1 MPAIPLLDL
10 HQAANAE
17 SIEEAGW
24 RIPASFGDAAA
35 EHLACRA
42 SAVVIDLSHRG
53 NLCFSGP
60 DTEEFLHR
68 MLSNRVKELKPGE
81 GAYNTFLT
89 RQGKFISDLYTYRF
103 ETFVVAS
110 VAPGMAGILAE
121 EIDRFII
128 MDQVEVADETENS
141 FCIGLFGPSS
151 REIIAKAGV
160 GEPPTSEH
168 GHTSS
173 GNMMIAREL
182 WTGEDG
188 YLLMGRREEAERVW
202 RALLDAGAKPAGV
215 AAFESLTLEAGV
227 PLFGKDM
234 TPAVNPMQAGLEEK
248 AIDFDKGCYIG
259 QEVIA
264 KIKYLGQVNRGLVG
278 LKISADVAPEA
289 GATVYAGDKDIGSI
303 TRSAYCPTVDGIL
316 AFSYLPRSQ
325 MEPGAEVQVDCNGA
339 DAKATVQSLPFYR
352 RESQAVRQAGEFDTA

>member
-1 MPAIPLLDL
+1 MPATPLLDL
-10 HQAANAE
+10 HQAANARL
-17 SIEEAGW
+17 IEEAGW

-35 EHLACRA
+35 EHLTCRK

-89 RQGKFISDLYTYRF
+89 RQGKFISDLHTYKF

-151 REIIAKAGV
+151 REIIAKAGM
-160 GEPPTSEH
+160 GEPPTSAH

-173 GNMMIAREL
+173 GDMMMAREL

-202 RALLDAGAKPAGV
+202 RALSDAGAKPAGV
-215 AAFESLTLEAGV
+215 ATLESLTLEAGV
-227 PLFGKDM
+227 ALFGKDM

-248 AIDFDKGCYIG
+248 AIDFEKGCYIG

-264 KIKYLGQVNRGLVG
+264 KIKYLGQVNRGIVG
-278 LKISADVAPEA
+278 LKIDGETVPEP
-289 GATVYAGDKDIGSI
+289 GAAVYAGGKEVGSI
-303 TRSAYCPTVDGIL
+303 TRSAYCPTLDAVL
-316 AFSYLPRSQ
+316 AFSYLPRAQ
-325 MEPGAEVQVDCNGA
+325 MEPGTQVMVDSLGA
-339 DAKATVQSLPFYR
+339 VAKATVESLPFYR
-352 RESQAVRQAGEFDTA
+352 KESEVIG

>member
-1 MPAIPLLDL
+1 MPAIPLLSL
-10 HQAANAE
+10 HQASNAKL
-17 SIEEAGW
+17 IEETGW
-24 RIPASFGDAAA
+24 QIPASYGDAVA
-35 EHLACRA
+35 EHLACRE

-53 NLCFSGP
+53 CLRFSGP

-68 MLSNRVKELKPGE
+68 MLSNRVKELMPGE

-89 RQGKFISDLYTYRF
+89 RQGKFISDLYMYKS

-110 VAPGMAGILAE
+110 VAPGMADTLAE

-128 MDQVEVADETENS
+128 MDQVEVANETENS

-151 REIIAKAGV
+151 REILAEAGM
-160 GEPPTSEH
+160 GEPSPEEH
-168 GHTSS
+168 GHTTS

-188 YLLMGRREEAERVW
+188 YLLMGPREEAERLW
-202 RALLDAGAKPAGV
+202 RTLLAAGARPAGV

-234 TPAVNPMQAGLEEK
+234 TSAVNPMQAGLEEK
-248 AIDFDKGCYIG
+248 AIDFEKGCYIG

-278 LKISADVAPEA
+278 LKVSGDITPEP
-289 GATVYAGDKDIGSI
+289 GAAVHSDEETIGSI
-303 TRSAYCPTVDGIL
+303 TRAAYCPTVDAVL
-316 AFSYLPRSQ
+316 AFSYLPRTR
-325 MEPGAEVQVDCNGA
+325 MEPGTEIGVACRGG
-339 DAKATVQSLPFYR
+339 DAKATVESLPIYR
-352 RESQAVRQAGEFDTA
+352 KESKVTE

>member
-1 MPAIPLLDL
+1 MSATPLLDL
-10 HQAANAE
+10 HQAANARL
-17 SIEEAGW
+17 IEEAGW
-24 RIPASFGDAAA
+24 RIPASYGNAVA
-35 EHLACRA
+35 EHLACREG
-42 SAVVIDLSHRG
+42 AVAIDLSHRG

-68 MLSNRVKELKPGE
+68 MLSNRVQELDPGE

-89 RQGKFISDLYTYRF
+89 RQGKFISDMYLYKF
-103 ETFVVAS
+103 ESSVVAS

-128 MDQVEVADETENS
+128 MDQVGVANETENS
-141 FCIGLFGPSS
+141 FCFGLFGPSS
-151 REIIAKAGV
+151 REIIIKANMGDPSP
-160 GEPPTSEH
+160 EEH
-168 GHTSS
+168 GHTTS

-188 YLLMGRREEAERVW
+188 YLLLGPRDEAESVW
-202 RALLDAGAKPAGV
+202 RVLTESGAKPAGV
-215 AAFESLTLEAGV
+215 ATLESLTLEAGV

-234 TPAVNPMQAGLEEK
+234 TSAVNPMQAGLEEK

-278 LKISADVAPEA
+278 LKIGGEITPEA
-289 GATVYAGDKDIGSI
+289 GAAVYSDEKNIGSI
-303 TRSAYCPTVDGIL
+303 TRSAYCPTTDAIL
-316 AFSYLPRSQ
+316 AFSYLPRTQ
-325 MEPGAEVQVDCNGA
+325 MEPGTHVKVDCPGGA
-339 DAKATVQSLPFYR
+339 SEATVESLPFYR
-352 RESQAVRQAGEFDTA
+352 RESEAIR

>member
-1 MPAIPLLDL
+1 MSAIPLLSL

-17 SIEEAGW
+17 FIEETGW
-24 RIPASFGDAAA
+24 QVPASYGDAVA
-35 EHLACRA
+35 EHLACRE

-68 MLSNRVKELKPGE
+68 MLSNRVKELKHGE

-89 RQGKFISDLYTYRF
+89 RQGKFISDLYMYKS
-103 ETFVVAS
+103 ETFVVAA
-110 VAPGMAGILAE
+110 VAPGMADTLAE

-128 MDQVEVADETENS
+128 MDQVEVVDETENS
-141 FCIGLFGPSS
+141 FCFGLFGPSS
-151 REIIAKAGV
+151 RDILSEAGM
-160 GEPPTSEH
+160 GELSLEEH
-168 GHTSS
+168 GHAMS
-173 GNMMIAREL
+173 GDVVVAREL

-188 YLLMGRREEAERVW
+188 YLLMGPRENADSVW
-202 RALLDAGAKPAGV
+202 RSLSDAGAKPAGV

-234 TPAVNPMQAGLEEK
+234 TSAVNPMQAGLEEK
-248 AIDFDKGCYIG
+248 AIDFEKGCYIG

-278 LKISADVAPEA
+278 LKVSGETTPEA
-289 GATVYAGDKDIGSI
+289 GAAVYFDEKKIGSI
-303 TRSAYCPTVDGIL
+303 TRSAYCPTVNAVL
-316 AFSYLPRSQ
+316 AFSYLPRTQ
-325 MEPGAEVQVDCNGA
+325 MEPGTEVRVACRGD
-339 DAKATVQSLPFYR
+339 DAKATVESLPFYR
-352 RESQAVRQAGEFDTA
+352 KEMEGVR

>member
-1 MPAIPLLDL
+1 MSAIPLLSL
-10 HQAANAE
+10 HQAADAE
-17 SIEEAGW
+17 FIEETGW
-24 RIPASFGDAAA
+24 RIPASYGDAAA
-35 EHLACRA
+35 EHLACRE

-68 MLSNRVKELKPGE
+68 MLSNRVKELEPGE

-89 RQGKFISDLYTYRF
+89 RQGKFISDLYMYKS

-110 VAPGMAGILAE
+110 VAPGMADTLAE

-128 MDQVEVADETENS
+128 MDQVEVANETENS
-141 FCIGLFGPSS
+141 FCFGLFGPSS
-151 REIIAKAGV
+151 RDILFETGM
-160 GEPPTSEH
+160 GEPSPEEH
-168 GHTSS
+168 GHTTS

-182 WTGEDG
+182 WTGENG
-188 YLLMGRREEAERVW
+188 YLLMGPRENADSAW
-202 RALLDAGAKPAGV
+202 RALSDAGANPAGV

-234 TPAVNPMQAGLEEK
+234 TSAVNPMQAGLEEK
-248 AIDFDKGCYIG
+248 AIDFEKGCYIG

-278 LKISADVAPEA
+278 LKVSGEITPEA
-289 GATVYAGDKDIGSI
+289 GAAVYSDEKNIGSI
-303 TRSAYCPTVDGIL
+303 TRSAYCPTLDAVL
-316 AFSYLPRSQ
+316 AFSYLPRAH
-325 MEPGAEVQVDCNGA
+325 METGVKVKVDCRGG
-339 DAKATVQSLPFYR
+339 DAKATVESLPFYR
-352 RESQAVRQAGEFDTA
+352 KEIESVR

>member
-1 MPAIPLLDL
+1 MPATPLLAL

-17 SIEEAGW
+17 FIEEAGW
-24 RIPASFGDAAA
+24 RIPASYGDALA
-35 EHLACRA
+35 EHLACRE

-89 RQGKFISDLYTYRF
+89 RQGKFISDLYMYKF

-110 VAPGMAGILAE
+110 VAPGTADTLAE

-128 MDQVEVADETENS
+128 MDQVELTNETETS
-141 FCIGLFGPSS
+141 FCIGLFGPES
-151 REIIAKAGV
+151 REIIAKAGM
-160 GEPPTSEH
+160 GEPSPEEH
-168 GHTSS
+168 GHTTS

-188 YLLMGRREEAERVW
+188 YLLMGPRENADSAW
-202 RALLDAGAKPAGV
+202 RALSDAGAKPAGV

-227 PLFGKDM
+227 PLFGRDM
-234 TPAVNPMQAGLEEK
+234 TSAVNPMQAGLEEK

-278 LKISADVAPEA
+278 LKVSGETTPEA
-289 GATVYAGDKDIGSI
+289 GAAVYSDEKKIGSI
-303 TRSAYCPTVDGIL
+303 TRSAYCPTLDAVL
-316 AFSYLPRSQ
+316 AFSYLPRAQ
-325 MEPGAEVQVDCNGA
+325 MEPGTEVSADCKGT
-339 DAKATVQSLPFYR
+339 DARATVETLPFYR
-352 RESQAVRQAGEFDTA
+352 KESEVIR

>member
-1 MPAIPLLDL
+1 MPATPLFAL
-10 HQAANAE
+10 HQAANAHL
-17 SIEEAGW
+17 IEEAGW
-24 RIPASFGDAAA
+24 RMPATFGDAVS
-35 EHLACRA
+35 EHLACRE
-42 SAVVIDLSHRG
+42 SSIVTDLSHRG
-53 NLCFSGP
+53 NLCFKGP

-89 RQGKFISDLYTYRF
+89 RQGKFISDLYMYKG

-110 VAPGMAGILAE
+110 VAPGMADTLAE

-128 MDQVEVADETENS
+128 MDQVEVADHTENS
-141 FCIGLFGPSS
+141 FCLGLFGPDS
-151 REIIAKAGV
+151 REILLRAGM
-160 GEPPTSEH
+160 GALSLEEH
-168 GHTSS
+168 GHTTS

-188 YLLMGRREEAERVW
+188 YLLMGPREGAEAIW
-202 RALLDAGAKPAGV
+202 GSLSSAGATPAGL
-215 AAFESLTLEAGV
+215 AALESLTLEAGV

-234 TPAVNPMQAGLEEK
+234 TSAINPMQAGLEEK

-278 LKISADVAPEA
+278 LRINGEAAPEPGADVYFDAK
-289 GATVYAGDKDIGSI
+289 TIGSI
-303 TRSAYCPTVDGIL
+303 TRSAYCPTLDGVL
-316 AFSYLPRSQ
+316 AFSYLPRAQ
-325 MEPGAEVQVDCNGA
+325 MEPGTHVKVDVQGGDVEA
-339 DAKATVQSLPFYR
+339 IVESLPFYR
-352 RESQAVRQAGEFDTA
+352 KEIEVTR